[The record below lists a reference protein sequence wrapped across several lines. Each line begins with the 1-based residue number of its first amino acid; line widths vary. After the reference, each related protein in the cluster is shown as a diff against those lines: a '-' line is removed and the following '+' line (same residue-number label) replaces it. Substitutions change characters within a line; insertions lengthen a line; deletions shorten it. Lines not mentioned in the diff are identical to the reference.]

1 MPQNRLLFA
10 STGRGPMKRVVVA
23 LVVAVGI
30 AVVAGSG
37 VWAVKTLAKKP
48 NATAS
53 EVVVN
58 PQMAA
63 IPKGGI
69 STGDGSMAGSRDR
82 TALIPGF

>member
-1 MPQNRLLFA
+1 
-10 STGRGPMKRVVVA
+10 MKRIVTA
-23 LVVAVGI
+23 LVVAFGI

-37 VWAVKTLAKKP
+37 VWAVKTLAKAP

-63 IPKGGI
+63 IPRGGI
-69 STGDGSMAGSRDR
+69 STGDGSMGR
-82 TALIPGF
+82 

>member
-1 MPQNRLLFA
+1 
-10 STGRGPMKRVVVA
+10 MKRVFTA
-23 LVVAVGI
+23 LVLAVGI

-37 VWAVKTLAKKP
+37 VWAVKTLTSAP

-63 IPKGGI
+63 IPQGGI
-69 STGDGSMAGSRDR
+69 STGDGSMGK
-82 TALIPGF
+82 